1 MQKVIHTLLY
11 LILRKTINSNLS
23 IIFGFLTDCRNII
36 DVGCGNGLTALL
48 ISEKLDKKVSC
59 LDTGDFRWGQAKK
72 LEHNIYNGEK
82 IPYSDNSYDCAM
94 VFFVLH
100 HTQNPKN
107 LLKECVRISRNKI
120 LILEET
126 YNSKFQNTLMVIYDL
141 FLNYLIFGEK
151 ISTPNFYTEKKWSS
165 IFRDLHIRN
174 VEKINF
180 SKKWWRIPNRVLY
193 VLNK

>member
-1 MQKVIHTLLY
+1 VLW
-11 LILRKTINSNLS
+11 
-23 IIFGFLTDCRNII
+23 F
-36 DVGCGNGLTALL
+36 
-48 ISEKLDKKVSC
+48 
-59 LDTGDFRWGQAKK
+59 
-72 LEHNIYNGEK
+72 
-82 IPYSDNSYDCAM
+82 
-94 VFFVLH
+94 FFVLH
-100 HTQNPKN
+100 QTQNPKN
-107 LLKECVRISRNKI
+107 LLNEFVRISRKKI